1 MTSIQLAQERRII
14 DPILDQLHELKL
26 INLQFAY
33 QQAPVG
39 ADIDGSITI
48 GDVEYPLEIKGQVQ
62 MSMLPKLLEQKKT
75 YPKLILAAQ
84 EIPDKVKIALKEQ
97 QFNYV
102 DASGNLF
109 LNDLPRLYLFNESK
123 SKSKK
128 GTPLKNKD
136 LAFTKKGLIVVFHL
150 LSNPELINES
160 QRAIQQVS
168 ATSLDTVNKV
178 FASLKAQGFIRKKN
192 EKEFRLDQKRN
203 LFLKWIDAYEQRLK
217 PSLFVGRYRFQNIEK
232 ERSWDQIEL
241 NEASFWGGEPGSDLL
256 TNYLQPAV
264 FQLYSTEKKV
274 DLMKNYRF
282 IPDPKG
288 NIYVHVPFGEKL
300 VTVKRTNPLLV
311 YADLVNSASY
321 RNLEVAQ
328 KVDESYV
335 QKILE

>member
-26 INLQFAY
+26 IKLQFAY
-33 QQAPVG
+33 QSAPVG

-62 MSMLPKLLEQKKT
+62 MSMLPKLLEQKKA

-84 EIPDKVKIALKEQ
+84 EIPEKVKIALKEQ

-109 LNDLPRLYLFNESK
+109 LNDLPRLYLFNEN
-123 SKSKK
+123 KSKK
-128 GTPLKNKD
+128 AVPLKNKD

-150 LSNPELINES
+150 LSNPDLINEP
-160 QRAIQQVS
+160 QRTIQQVS
-168 ATSLDTVNKV
+168 STSLDTVNKV
-178 FASLKAQGFIRKKN
+178 LASLKAQGFIRKKN
-192 EKEFRLDQKRN
+192 EKEFRLDLKRN

-217 PSLFVGRYRFQNIEK
+217 PSLFAGRYRFQNLVK
-232 ERSWDQIEL
+232 ESAWHQIEL
-241 NEASFWGGEPGSDLL
+241 NEASFWGGEPGANLL

-264 FQLYSTEKKV
+264 FQLYSTETKV

-288 NIYVHVPFGEKL
+288 NIYVHIPFAENL
-300 VTVKRTNPLLV
+300 VTVERTNPLLV
-311 YADLVNSASY
+311 YADMIYSGDP
-321 RNLEVAQ
+321 RNLEVA
-328 KVDESYV
+328 ERINETYV
-335 QKILE
+335 KAILD

>member
-1 MTSIQLAQERRII
+1 MTSIQIAQERRII
-14 DPILDQLHELKL
+14 DPILERLHELKL
-26 INLQFAY
+26 VNLQFAY
-33 QQAPVG
+33 QKAP
-39 ADIDGSITI
+39 ADAGIDGLITI

-62 MSMLPKLLEQKKT
+62 MSMLPKLLEQKKA

-84 EIPDKVKIALKEQ
+84 EIPEKVKIALKEQ

-123 SKSKK
+123 NKK
-128 GTPLKNKD
+128 QVPLKNKD

-150 LSNPELINES
+150 LSNPELINEP
-160 QRAIQQVS
+160 QRTIQQVS
-168 ATSLDTVNKV
+168 TTSLDTVNKV

-217 PSLFVGRYRFQNIEK
+217 PSLFVGRYRFQTIEK
-232 ERSWDQIEL
+232 ERAWDQIEL
-241 NEASFWGGEPGSDLL
+241 KEASFWGGEPGSDLL

-264 FQLYSTEKKV
+264 FQLYSTETKM

-288 NIYVHVPFGEKL
+288 NIYVHVPFGENL

-328 KVDESYV
+328 KVDELYV